1 MAEFMRGHI
10 GEEFDWV
17 ISGVIRRGVFVQL
30 PSSAEGFVPCESF
43 VGADF
48 DYDGNLKLYNRR
60 NGQTLTIGQP
70 LRIRVVSADVASG
83 KIDFE
88 PVE

>member
-1 MAEFMRGHI
+1 MG
-10 GEEFDWV
+10 
-17 ISGVIRRGVFVQL
+17 S
-30 PSSAEGFVPCESF
+30 
-43 VGADF
+43 DF
-48 DYDGNLKLYNRR
+48 DYDGNLKLYTHR
-60 NGQTLTIGQP
+60 NGQILTIGQP